1 MSIKTKIEWTNATW
15 NPIRGC
21 TKVSEG
27 CLNCYAETFAERFRG
42 VPGHPYEKGFD
53 LRLIEGKIEEPLKW
67 TRPKKVFVCSMS
79 DLFHEDVPIEFIKEV
94 FKTMNRAN
102 WHIFQILTK
111 RVERLLAIKNQLTWT
126 PNIWAGTT
134 IELEKYS
141 FRAEILSSIPA
152 TVRFL
157 SLEPLLGSITYL
169 PLKNINWVIL
179 GGESGRKSRPM
190 GMDWALQIK
199 NKCQNNNIPFFFK
212 QIGGKISKKGGDEAL
227 LEGKIWHQYPEIIS
241 NH

>member
-1 MSIKTKIEWTNATW
+1 MSINSKIEWTNATW

-53 LRLIEGKIEEPLKW
+53 LRLIKEKIEEPLKW
-67 TRPKKVFVCSMS
+67 TRSKKVFVCSMS
-79 DLFHEDVPIEFIKEV
+79 DLFHEDIPLEFIKEV

-111 RVERLLAIKNQLTWT
+111 RVERLLSIKNQLTWT
-126 PNIWAGTT
+126 TNIWAGTT

-141 FRAEILSSIPA
+141 FRAEILSLIPA
-152 TVRFL
+152 AVRFL
-157 SLEPLLGSITYL
+157 SLEPLLGFITNI
-169 PLKNINWVIL
+169 PLEDIDWVIL

-190 GMDWALQIK
+190 EIDWALHIK

-212 QIGGKISKKGGDEAL
+212 QKGGKTRKGGGEEAL
-227 LEGKIWHQYPEIIS
+227 LEGKKWHQYPEIIS

>member
-1 MSIKTKIEWTNATW
+1 MSIKSKIEWTNATW

-53 LRLIEGKIEEPLKW
+53 LRLIKEKIEEPLKW
-67 TRPKKVFVCSMS
+67 TKPKKVFVCSMS
-79 DLFHEDVPIEFIKEV
+79 DLLHEDIPLEFIKEV

-157 SLEPLLGSITYL
+157 SLEPLLGFITNL
-169 PLKNINWVIL
+169 PLKDIDWVIL

-190 GMDWALQIK
+190 EIDWALQIK
-199 NKCQNNNIPFFFK
+199 DKCQNSNIPFFFK
-212 QIGGKISKKGGDEAL
+212 QVGGKRRKRGGEEAL
-227 LEGKIWHQYPEIIS
+227 LEGKKWHQYPEI
-241 NH
+241 N